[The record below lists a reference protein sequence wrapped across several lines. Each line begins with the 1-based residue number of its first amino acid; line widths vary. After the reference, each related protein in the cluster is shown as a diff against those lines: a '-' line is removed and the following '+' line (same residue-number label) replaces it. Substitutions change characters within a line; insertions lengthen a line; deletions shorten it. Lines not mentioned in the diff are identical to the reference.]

1 LSLQHLG
8 VASRRSDRNN
18 AEKKSVADGL
28 HSLADT
34 TQAEINFLRL
44 DR

>member
-1 LSLQHLG
+1 LSLQYLG
-8 VASRRSDRNN
+8 VATHRSDRNN
-18 AEKKSVADGL
+18 AEEKSIADGF
-28 HSLADT
+28 HSLFDT